1 MSQQPLDEH
10 ASSALAL
17 TVISTVSLSCKIDG
31 ISEAFNGFSA
41 LNLRPYKLPSLA
53 LPFGGCALIIKTKAS
68 NKRWIYFFSYNFF
81 LN

>member
-10 ASSALAL
+10 ASRALAL
-17 TVISTVSLSCKIDG
+17 TVISTVSLSFKIDG

-53 LPFGGCALIIKTKAS
+53 LPFGGCALIIKLKAS
-68 NKRWIYFFSYNFF
+68 YKKVNIFFFI
-81 LN
+81 